1 MNDDINKK
9 QTNEINDDITVDNTT
24 DIDDSVVVEEAA
36 GETIKKLRA
45 KLKDAEKKAAEYL
58 TGWQR
63 AQADFVNFKKR
74 DAIERQEF
82 FKFAAG
88 PGVLDTIHVMDSFD
102 MAFGNKEHWEKAD
115 KSWRD
120 GVEKIYAQLKKTLEK
135 HGVTI
140 DDPVGKDFDPNNHMA
155 VEMVPVEKSDED
167 GKIVSVVQK
176 GYLLNDKVI
185 RPAKVKVGEFKNK
198 E

>member
-1 MNDDINKK
+1 MTDEQDKKTNKDDVVL
-9 QTNEINDDITVDNTT
+9 DT
-24 DIDDSVVVEEAA
+24 DSDLDDSVVAEEAA

-45 KLKDAEKKAAEYL
+45 KLKEAEKKASEYL

-74 DAIERQEF
+74 DAVERQEF
-82 FKFAAG
+82 LKFAAE
-88 PGVLDTIHVMDSFD
+88 PVILDTIHVMDSFD
-102 MAFGNKEHWEKAD
+102 MAFNHKEHWEKAD

-120 GVEKIYAQLKKTLEK
+120 GVEKIYAQLKKSLEK

-140 DDPVGKDFDPNNHMA
+140 DDPLGKNFDPMNHLA
-155 VEMVPVEKSDED
+155 VEMVPVEKAEDD
-167 GKIVSVVQK
+167 GKIVSVVQR

-185 RPAKVKVGEFKNK
+185 RAAKVRVGEFKNK